1 MFDTPSSTKDN
12 MDLNRLRERIRSLL
26 SSGDGPSDAPPDR
39 RELRRRAL
47 ETERRIDR
55 AQERIGEHQR
65 RYREELQA
73 GAMTD
78 SPSERRVHAIRA
90 RFEKFKL
97 RIQEIERMQAL
108 KDFTQLTFA
117 MESQT
122 IESMVADMGSSQ
134 LTSAALQESG
144 ELQGMIDE
152 LVVGLKT
159 DLGEMDDF
167 MSIVDMD
174 VSGIGIQATEEEAIM
189 DRLAAEEIDLDDLE
203 LDLEVETVAETPQLD
218 RLQDSISG

>member
-1 MFDTPSSTKDN
+1 MGLDIK
-12 MDLNRLRERIRSLL
+12 RLRERLRDL
-26 SSGDGPSDAPPDR
+26 SPLGDRTADAPPDR

-78 SPSERRVHAIRA
+78 SPSERRVHAITA

-97 RIQEIERMQAL
+97 KIQEIERMQAL

-122 IESMVADMGSSQ
+122 IESMVADIGSSQ
-134 LTSAALQESG
+134 ITSAALQESG
-144 ELQGMIDE
+144 ELPGMIDE

-159 DLGEMDDF
+159 DLGEMDDI

-174 VSGIGIQATEEEAIM
+174 ISGIGIQATEEEAIM

-203 LDLEVETVAETPQLD
+203 LDLEVETVAETPELD

>member
-1 MFDTPSSTKDN
+1 MRL
-12 MDLNRLRERIRSLL
+12 DLKRLRERLRSLVPL
-26 SSGDGPSDAPPDR
+26 GEQTADAPPDR

-55 AQERIGEHQR
+55 AQERIGEHQN

-78 SPSERRVHAIRA
+78 SPSERRVHAITA
-90 RFEKFKL
+90 RTEKFKL

-122 IESMVADMGSSQ
+122 IDSMVADMGSSQ
-134 LTSAALQESG
+134 LTSAALEESG
-144 ELQGMIDE
+144 ELQEMIDE

-159 DLGEMDDF
+159 DLGEMDEF

-189 DRLAAEEIDLDDLE
+189 DRLAAEEIDLDDLQ
-203 LDLEVETVAETPQLD
+203 LDLEVETVAETPELD